1 VFRAIITSL
10 SDSFSAT
17 WSQFKLIGR
26 GDDNYQYGGYSRDLN
41 VDFIVYA
48 TDRDEVKPIWRKLNA
63 IAGYTAPEY
72 TNDNIALVAP
82 WMRITIGDLF
92 NQQPVILKTVGF
104 TLMDGDTTYETN
116 IEKDPQMMQ
125 VPHKIQVNLSLTPI
139 TDWLPQKGGKFYSLA
154 KRHDGES
161 GLPLPG
167 NDNWLSDTRNNGQL
181 SNEDLAKI
189 HAKQEK
195 KKARQTEKTNRQES
209 NKTDRAAR
217 KARRNQE

>member
-1 VFRAIITSL
+1 
-10 SDSFSAT
+10 
-17 WSQFKLIGR
+17 
-26 GDDNYQYGGYSRDLN
+26 
-41 VDFIVYA
+41 
-48 TDRDEVKPIWRKLNA
+48 
-63 IAGYTAPEY
+63 
-72 TNDNIALVAP
+72 
-82 WMRITIGDLF
+82 
-92 NQQPVILKTVGF
+92 
-104 TLMDGDTTYETN
+104 
-116 IEKDPQMMQ
+116 MQ
-125 VPHKIQVNLSLTPI
+125 VPHKIQVNLQFTPI

-195 KKARQTEKTNRQES
+195 KKARQTEKTDRQES

-217 KARRNQE
+217 KAKRNQE